1 MRQLRLM
8 FTAVLLVAAFAASA
22 ALALADERPSATKT
36 ATSATSET
44 ARDATAPKI
53 TLPAVDE
60 KRLETATDQF
70 LTERERY
77 RELQRSG
84 APTDKVDA
92 QRQQMER
99 ARDQMRTLRQKA
111 CPVQAGASRRL
122 GSGRHGRGSGMGP
135 GNGMVQ
141 GAGMGRGQGRGG
153 QGMGRGGPGGGRGQG
168 MCGPRQGGGGMG
180 RGAGMGP
187 GRGLGRG
194 GGMGRGRGWC
204 GGLNG
209 PGSVTP
215 ATGDA
220 ER

>member
-22 ALALADERPSATKT
+22 ALAFADERPSATKT
-36 ATSATSET
+36 AASAASQT
-44 ARDATAPKI
+44 ARDATAPKVSP
-53 TLPAVDE
+53 PAVDE
-60 KRLETATDQF
+60 KRLEAATDQF

-141 GAGMGRGQGRGG
+141 GAGLGRGQ
-153 QGMGRGGPGGGRGQG
+153 GRGGPGGGRGQG

-194 GGMGRGRGWC
+194 GGMGRGQGWC
-204 GGLNG
+204 GGLNR
-209 PGSVTP
+209 PDSATP